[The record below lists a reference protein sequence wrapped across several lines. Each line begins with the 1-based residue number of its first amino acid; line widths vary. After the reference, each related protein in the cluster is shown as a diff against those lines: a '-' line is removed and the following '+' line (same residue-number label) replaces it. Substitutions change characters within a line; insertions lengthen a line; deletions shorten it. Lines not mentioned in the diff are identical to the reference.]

1 LTCFAVVAVVL
12 VLMNTYFL
20 FASRNMIF
28 STKQIFLEHQATL
41 IAAQINEAFD
51 ELTFEEVEWIETIV
65 SQLEI
70 AGGTNIVV
78 INSAR
83 DVLYDPW
90 QRATLDGFPMELIDQ
105 ALDGYDVFFSLFF
118 DGIFSSTAIVPF
130 FSRGVPIGAVYFHEE
145 DANQGSLLLEMQD
158 TIRNISVIV
167 ASFSIVLVS
176 LISLSV
182 MRRVGSI
189 MNAVKTV
196 REGEYT
202 YMIAMSGRDE
212 LAVLG
217 DEFNSLTDRLRETD
231 EMRRRFVADA
241 SHELRTPLAAIRLLA
256 DSILQNQDIDKE
268 TVQEF
273 IGDIG
278 TEAER
283 LTRMTGELMS
293 LTKLD
298 SDAPFQLTRVDMK
311 ESVEGTLRML
321 RPLAHSRG
329 ISLAYE
335 ASEGCFILAT
345 DDSAHQ
351 IIFNLTE
358 NAIKYNQPDGSV
370 FVRLSIS
377 DNKQVVFEVK
387 DRGMGVPEEDL
398 PHIFDRFY
406 RVDKAR
412 SREAGGSGLGLAIV
426 RDTVRRLGGKVEA
439 RKRVQ
444 GGMVFTVTFKLI
456 AEAE

>member
-1 LTCFAVVAVVL
+1 
-12 VLMNTYFL
+12 
-20 FASRNMIF
+20 MIF
-28 STKQIFLEHQATL
+28 STKRSFLETQATL
-41 IAAQINEAFD
+41 IAAQINEAFN
-51 ELTFEEVEWIETIV
+51 ELTLEEVERIETIV

-70 AGGTNIVV
+70 AGGTNIVI
-78 INSAR
+78 INSAGE
-83 DVLYDPW
+83 VLYDPW
-90 QRATLDGFPMELIDQ
+90 RRSVLDSFPTERINQ
-105 ALDGYDVFFSLFF
+105 ALDGYDVFFSYFF
-118 DGIFSSTAIVPF
+118 DGIFSSTAIIPV
-130 FSRGVPIGAVYFHEE
+130 FSRGVPIGTVYFHEE

-256 DSILQNQDIDKE
+256 DSILQNQDIDRE

-293 LTKLD
+293 LAKLD
-298 SDAPFQLTRVDMK
+298 SDAPVQLTRVDMK
-311 ESVEGTLRML
+311 EPVEATMRML
-321 RPLAHSRG
+321 RPLAYSRG
-329 ISLAYE
+329 INLSYE
-335 ASEGCFILAT
+335 IPEESCFILAT
-345 DDSAHQ
+345 DDSIHQ
-351 IIFNLTE
+351 IIFNLAE
-358 NAIKYNQPDGSV
+358 NAIKYNQPNGSV
-370 FVRLSIS
+370 FVKLSIS
-377 DNKQVVFEVK
+377 DDKRVVFEVK
-387 DRGMGVPEEDL
+387 DRGMGVPEVDL

-426 RDTVRRLGGKVEA
+426 RDTVRRLGGRVEA
-439 RKRVQ
+439 RRREN
-444 GGMVFTVTFKLI
+444 GGMVFTVTFNPVI
-456 AEAE
+456 ETT